1 MRLILFATFFIL
13 LLMEVPIAFCLF
25 IAATVALLFGGSVP
39 ITVVIQRAV
48 TSADTF
54 ILLSI
59 PFFML
64 AGNLMSTGGISK
76 KIMNVAT
83 SMVGFIRGGLA
94 HVNIVTSMLF
104 AGITGAAVADT
115 SAIGSMIIPAM
126 KEEGYG
132 KAFTVAVTASSSVI
146 GVIIP
151 PSIPFVIYG
160 VVAEVS
166 IGKLFLGGLI
176 PGILIGLS
184 QMVISYVISKNRN
197 YGRKRSFN
205 LSRLVV
211 DFRDGI
217 WALFMPIIILGGIV
231 LGIVTPTEASVLAT
245 LYALFVGFFIHRDL
259 KMKDLP
265 KIFLE
270 SAQTTAVVMFMIVGA
285 SLYGLIITQEQIPL
299 KLVKIITSIS
309 SDPKTVLFMFA
320 LVYFGAG
327 LFLDLGAAIIL
338 IVPILYPTAKL
349 IGIDPLLLGIIT
361 VVCLA
366 AGLVTPPVG
375 PCLFIACEIGGCSII
390 EATKEAI
397 PFIIAIFVLAGLIIL
412 IPDIAIA
419 IPNAII
425 K

>member
-375 PCLFIACEIGGCSII
+375 ACLFIACEIGGCSII

>member
-1 MRLILFATFFIL
+1 MSLILFATFFIL

-375 PCLFIACEIGGCSII
+375 ACLFIACEIGGCSII